1 MMAYR
6 IGQLG
11 LLVALLLLMGVTV
24 TLGQGEATPAV
35 EPEAT
40 VELLRNPALL
50 QDEAVLTGE
59 PCAVPC
65 WRGITPGETSWDEA
79 VAILQADPMLENVQ
93 VQEDAN
99 SDAKAA
105 SWAQLD
111 GDECCQMF
119 SVDGQTVW
127 VLFLRLAP
135 EIALG
140 DVVEVQGE
148 PAFAVG
154 SPFTDD
160 QAIINL
166 IYPDQRMVV
175 YSFVPGETGSLSAES
190 EVIGIL
196 LMSSQDLDL
205 LLGTSNLFEWRGYA
219 DYATYNPDISTF
231 DVTPSVTLTP
241 AGG

>member
-1 MMAYR
+1 MTYR
-6 IGQLG
+6 VGWLTVLVG
-11 LLVALLLLMGVTV
+11 LMLLMSVTAA
-24 TLGQGEATPAV
+24 LGQGEATPEV

-40 VELLRNPALL
+40 AEPLRNPALL
-50 QDEAVLTGE
+50 QDTAVLTGE

-79 VAILQADPMLENVQ
+79 VAILQADATLANVQ

-99 SDAKAA
+99 SDAKSA
-105 SWAQLD
+105 SWAQID

-119 SVDGQTVW
+119 SVDGQTVS

-135 EIALG
+135 EITLG
-140 DVVEVQGE
+140 DLVEVQGE

-160 QAIINL
+160 QAIVNL

-175 YSFVPGETGSLSAES
+175 YGFVPGETGSLSAES

-196 LMSSQDLDL
+196 LMSPQDLDL

-219 DYATYNPDISTF
+219 DYATYNPDSATF
-231 DVTPSVTLTP
+231 DVTPSMTVTPT
-241 AGG
+241 GG